1 MTRKINLDERLAA
14 KGEVT
19 KEPVVIT
26 FRGSDWKFSPSMPAA
41 LPEVAAEGKIMSAL
55 LMVLDPAQK
64 EDFNNL
70 NVTIDE
76 VGVLFEVLAEV
87 YGTTPGESS
96 ASD

>member
-1 MTRKINLDERLAA
+1 MTRKINLDEKLAA
-14 KGEVT
+14 KGET
-19 KEPVVIT
+19 TREPVVIT
-26 FRGSDWKFSPSMPAA
+26 FRGTDWNFSSSMPAA

-55 LMVLDPAQK
+55 LMVLDPEQHEA
-64 EDFNNL
+64 FNKL